1 MKRRTFL
8 QTAAVLTGASMLP
21 SRQLLASILF
31 EAGEMHPL
39 RRNVGF
45 YTERG
50 GTIGWLL
57 TKDHLV
63 VVDTQ
68 FRPQAENLLSLL
80 RETNEHPLDLLVNTH
95 HHRDHTSGNIAF
107 KGIVKVHVA
116 HKNSYLNQKRV
127 AEERN
132 NLANELLPDTTFEGE
147 KWSTTVGDETITLHY
162 AGPAHT
168 NGDAMVHFENANV
181 VHMGDLVFNRR
192 FPYIDKSAGA
202 HIGNWVKVLQKARKL
217 FDDEALF
224 IFGHSDNGYPVQ
236 GGKNDLMAFENYLSK
251 LLDFMHKAVKEGK
264 TLDEL
269 KASVTEIPGAP
280 EWKGD
285 GISRSLDA
293 AWMEV
298 VEGK

>member
-1 MKRRTFL
+1 MKRRKFL
-8 QTAAVLTGASMLP
+8 QISTILSGAAMLP
-21 SRQLLASILF
+21 SKQLLASLLF
-31 EAGEMHPL
+31 DAGEMHPL
-39 RRNVGF
+39 RNNTGY

-68 FRPQAENLLSLL
+68 FKPQAENLLSIL
-80 RETNEHPLDLLVNTH
+80 RQTNDKPLDLLVNTH

-107 KGIVKVHVA
+107 KGMVKMHVA
-116 HKNSYLNQKRV
+116 HKNSYLNQQRV
-127 AEERN
+127 AEESN
-132 NLANELLPDTTFEGE
+132 NLSNELLPDTTFENE
-147 KWSTTVGDETITLHY
+147 KWSTQVGNETITLHY

-168 NGDAMVHFENANV
+168 NGDVMVHFENANV

-202 HIGNWVKVLQKARKL
+202 HIGNWVKVLQKARSI
-217 FDDEALF
+217 FDDETIF
-224 IFGHSDNGYPVQ
+224 IFGHADNGYPVQ
-236 GGKNDLMAFENYLSK
+236 GGKNDLMAFENYLSN
-251 LLDFMHKAVKEGK
+251 LLDFMHQAVKEGK
-264 TLDEL
+264 TLEEL
-269 KASVTEIPGAP
+269 KASVAQIPGAP
-280 EWKGD
+280 EWQGE
-285 GISRSLDA
+285 GIIRSIDA